1 MQAPYYTP
9 DGKTP
14 IAVYICLFGILI
26 VVAFASPFCVL
37 PMKDSV
43 EEVRGKGKLDKTQN
57 IIWTFVLVIVCCVVS
72 CGVTSIGTVMT
83 ILGAT
88 TNSAIGFLL
97 PIIFYLKV
105 EKKGPKYTNIK
116 IGAYL
121 LFIFICV
128 SSVVTLT
135 LLFLRFAN
143 KDGDEKS

>member
-1 MQAPYYTP
+1 MTSE
-9 DGKTP
+9 GKTP
-14 IAVYICLFGILI
+14 IAVYICLFGILV

-57 IIWTFVLVIVCCVVS
+57 IIWTFILVIVCCGLS

-105 EKKGPKYTNIK
+105 EKKTAKYTNVK
-116 IGAYL
+116 IGAYI
-121 LFIFICV
+121 LFVFICV
-128 SSVVTLT
+128 SSTVTLT
-135 LLFLRFAN
+135 LLVMRFVN
-143 KDGDEKS
+143 KDGDEAS